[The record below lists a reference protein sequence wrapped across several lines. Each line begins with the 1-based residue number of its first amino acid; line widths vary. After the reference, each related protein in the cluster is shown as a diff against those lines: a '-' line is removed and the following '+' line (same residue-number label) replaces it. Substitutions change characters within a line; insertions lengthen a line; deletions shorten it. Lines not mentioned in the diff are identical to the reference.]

1 MVVLDPLDVVSE
13 YWTLTPSFRKPRAV
27 RNIVLDPGDQ
37 PVVIADYGSSQGKNS
52 LAPMRIAIR
61 NLRRLGP
68 NRPIVFFQIDQP
80 SNDFNSLFEVLSSDP
95 DRYILDEAN
104 VFPCDREF
112 LLQASASAGFD
123 G

>member
-27 RNIVLDPGDQ
+27 RNIVLDPGDE

-61 NLRRLGP
+61 NLRR
-68 NRPIVFFQIDQP
+68 
-80 SNDFNSLFEVLSSDP
+80 
-95 DRYILDEAN
+95 
-104 VFPCDREF
+104 
-112 LLQASASAGFD
+112 ASAQIAQLFFFRSTSHRTTSTRYSKY
-123 G
+123 